1 MDIEALQERYNS
13 NIPSDVQEFVDRFEA
28 LSKKPGVKSIRLLSN
43 FGKDVEMSLKHDV
56 DIFRGFII
64 QLNSTYKLSQDDR
77 MWLHPE
83 LCKGRSL
90 YKGGNAVNTKVEL
103 SSFNSSVGYY
113 SNHTVDEIGGFTV
126 ENNVVVDTGIEKDA
140 EVLLNSWLLSG
151 SSMEDAYRETV
162 KSKLVQ
168 KAQHARNKIA
178 EEYGSKELELNSNYN
193 MLYSNGHSY
202 YFYNHAIKPSQNGEA
217 ILNISPL
224 MGCVKLTG
232 IEDLAVESDLVSS
245 NQYIDVSKLND
256 TQRKRALVSCRWDGK
271 NIANTFTFRKPIENY
286 KNYLDKRKNTV
297 YRMQKGF
304 FSANAIH
311 EKLPT
316 DIVLF
321 LTPKSQDIPEETN
334 CHAHLREDVLNIPG
348 NAGNLQKVMP
358 KFWKKLVD
366 PKFIMGENILLPR
379 SMVEEIV

>member
-90 YKGGNAVNTKVEL
+90 YKGGNAVNTEVEL
-103 SSFNSSVGYY
+103 SSFNSSVGFY

-126 ENNVVVDTGIEKDA
+126 QNNVVVDTGIEKDA

-151 SSMEDAYRETV
+151 SSMEDAYRESV

-168 KAQHARNKIA
+168 KAQDARNKIA

-193 MLYSNGHSY
+193 MLYSDGHSY

-245 NQYIDVSKLND
+245 NQYIDVSKLNE
-256 TQRKRALVSCRWDGK
+256 TQRNRALVSCRWDGK